1 MPQPTTRD
9 VHVDRPL
16 TNISVAYIQQAAAFV
31 ASRMF
36 PVIPVDKQTDQY
48 FTYTKND
55 WFRDEA
61 RPRVSGQES
70 AGSGYGL
77 STASYACDRFAI
89 HKDVPYDVED
99 NADVPLNPRADATRF
114 VTQRMLLRQE
124 VQWVG
129 DAFAAAIWA
138 NDVTPAN
145 LWDDYIE
152 SDPIGDIETGIQTV
166 LSNTGFKPNKM
177 AFGYP
182 VWAKLKQHPD
192 IVDRIKYTSFG
203 SVTTETLA
211 RLVGLDEIVVCEA
224 VRATNLEG
232 ETAAYSFVHGKHA
245 LLAHVAPQPG
255 LLVPSAGY
263 TFAWRGVSEGLGEN
277 VGIKTIDMPWLEVSR
292 VEGSVAFDNKVVAT
306 DLGYFFNGAVA

>member
-1 MPQPTTRD
+1 MPQPTVGS

-16 TNISVAYIQQAAAFV
+16 TNISVAYIQSADAFI

-36 PVIPVDKQTDQY
+36 PIIPVDKQTDQY

-77 STASYACDRFAI
+77 STASYACDKFAI
-89 HKDVPYDVED
+89 HKDVPLDVEN

-124 VQWVG
+124 VQWAT
-129 DAFAAAIWA
+129 DAFGTSIWA
-138 NDVTPAN
+138 TDVTPGT
-145 LWDDYIE
+145 LWSDASN
-152 SDPIGDIETGIQTV
+152 SDPISDIETGIQTV

-177 AFGYP
+177 AMGYQ
-182 VWAKLKQHPD
+182 VWSKLKQHPE

-203 SVTTETLA
+203 SVTTETIA

-224 VRATNLEG
+224 VKAGNLEG
-232 ETAAYSFVHGKHA
+232 ETASYSFVHGKNA
-245 LLAHVAPQPG
+245 LLAYVAPTPG
-255 LLVPSAGY
+255 VLVPSAGY

-277 VGIKTIDMPWLEVSR
+277 VGIKTIEMPWLEVTR
-292 VEGSVAFDNKVVAT
+292 VEGTVAFDNKIVAT